1 MENTKKAI
9 EGEDAEA
16 IKKALESLSQV
27 SHKLTEIMYQQA
39 GAQQAQQPESDQ
51 SGAQTSESPSEDE
64 VIDAE
69 VVDEDK
75 TN

>member
-1 MENTKKAI
+1 
-9 EGEDAEA
+9 
-16 IKKALESLSQV
+16 
-27 SHKLTEIMYQQA
+27 MYQQA

-69 VVDEDK
+69 VVDDDK
-75 TN
+75 SN